1 MSERWA
7 SGRAV
12 LLYLA
17 AVGCGPSAA
26 QQRVTRERDQLRQ
39 ELREVKQYNDDL
51 KFRLQLVQARS
62 KILTD
67 LVQGLTSDPEHFK
80 LEHIGPGADVALA
93 ALDRDMEA
101 LISSVR
107 HSREDIDALR
117 SQRAALQNELASAR
131 STIEQASAAHAAED
145 ARITEL
151 QKLLAPMLGSIHA
164 GRINVSMTYGQLT
177 LQLPERSLFTAGA
190 SQLTAEAKELL
201 SQVAAGLATA
211 SNRQYRL
218 TGPAESTPA
227 QRQLTAARV
236 AAVTAALVANQVP
249 AANITAAARLSNGG
263 GERYFELT
271 LLPKFEELRSAP
283 TLEQVLGAPSEP
295 PAPPTDATP
304 K

>member
-101 LISSVR
+101 LIASVR

-131 STIEQASAAHAAED
+131 TTIEQASAAHAAED

-151 QKLLAPMLGSIHA
+151 QRLLAPMLGSIHA

-177 LQLPERSLFTAGA
+177 LQLPERSLFTGGS
-190 SQLTAEAKELL
+190 SQLTAEGKELL
-201 SQVAAGLATA
+201 SQVAAGLATTA
-211 SNRQYRL
+211 NRQYRL
-218 TGPAESTPA
+218 TGPDKSTA
-227 QRQLTAARV
+227 AGQLTAARV

-249 AANITAAARLSNGG
+249 AANITAAARLSNAGS
-263 GERYFELT
+263 ERYFELT

-283 TLEQVLGAPSEP
+283 TLEQVLGAPGEP
-295 PAPPTDATP
+295 PAPDATP